1 MKLKLKSLVRM
12 NMPKFHILFILDVKK
27 RGLESECLYIG
38 LTGVH
43 LLYFIKFSFSLY
55 FLLAEV

>member
-27 RGLESECLYIG
+27 RGLQSECL
-38 LTGVH
+38 
-43 LLYFIKFSFSLY
+43 
-55 FLLAEV
+55 